1 MTQQLNQD
9 FMIQIKDMN
18 KWYGEFHVLKN
29 INLNVKKGERI
40 VICGPSGSGKS
51 TMIRLH

>member
-29 INLNVKKGERI
+29 INLNVKKANVSSFVGHLAQENR
-40 VICGPSGSGKS
+40 P
-51 TMIRLH
+51 